1 LDAEFNEEL
10 SIYGN
15 RKGTLKYPLDKPIPL
30 NAISK
35 IVTFRVKGRR
45 NRLTKNSLP
54 IISLLTANAISLVG
68 NVLSAIAI
76 PWFVLQTTGSATQT
90 GITGFFTVLPVVL
103 AGFLGGTLVDRL
115 GYKRTSII
123 ADLASGFTVALIP
136 LLYFTIGLEF
146 WQLMVLVFL
155 GALLDAPGST
165 ARNALVPELAELA
178 KIPLE
183 RATSLI
189 HIIERSARLIGAPLS
204 GLLIAWVGTENVLW
218 LNALSFFISAGI
230 IGIAIKIHE
239 PAHTIEEKAHRGKYT
254 EELREG
260 LRFIYNDKLMLAIV
274 IMIMLTNFMDAIFS
288 GVVQPVFVKQVYGQ
302 ALDLGLLIAANGG
315 GAVIGAVLFSG
326 FGPRLPRH
334 AVFVFGF
341 VLTSLRFFL
350 YATFPPLWVA
360 ILFVAISSIGAGPLN
375 PIIGAV
381 EFERIPKSMRGR
393 VGGAIGAGAWSA
405 MPLGMLVGGVLTEE
419 LGVRPM
425 LVGLGVIYFIT
436 TLSMAFIPAMKEM
449 NRRKPVV

>member
-1 LDAEFNEEL
+1 M
-10 SIYGN
+10 IQ
-15 RKGTLKYPLDKPIPL
+15 
-30 NAISK
+30 
-35 IVTFRVKGRR
+35 
-45 NRLTKNSLP
+45 KNSLP
-54 IISLLTANAISLVG
+54 ILSLLTANAISLVG
-68 NVLSAIAI
+68 NMLSAIAI

-103 AGFLGGTLVDRL
+103 AGFFGGTLVDRL

-123 ADLASGFTVALIP
+123 ADIASGLTTALIP

-165 ARNALVPELAELA
+165 ARSALVPELAEMA
-178 KIPLE
+178 QMPIE

-189 HIIERSARLIGAPLS
+189 HIIERSARLIGAPLG
-204 GLLIAWVGTENVLW
+204 GLLIALVGTENVLW
-218 LNALSFFISAGI
+218 LDAASFFISAGI
-230 IGIAIKIHE
+230 VAIMIQIHHPAPQEERE
-239 PAHTIEEKAHRGKYT
+239 PGESYFG
-254 EELREG
+254 ELRAG
-260 LRFIYNDKLMLAIV
+260 LRFIFDDKLLLAIV
-274 IMIMLTNFMDAIFS
+274 IMIMATNFLDAVFS
-288 GVVQPVFVKQVYGQ
+288 GVVQPVFVKQVYGK

-315 GAVIGAVLFSG
+315 GAVIGALIFSAL
-326 FGPRLPRH
+326 GPRLPRH

-350 YATFPPLWVA
+350 YAMYPPLWVTLVFVV
-360 ILFVAISSIGAGPLN
+360 LFSMGAGPLN

-381 EFERIPKSMRGR
+381 EYERVPKNMRGR

-405 MPLGMLVGGVLTEE
+405 MPLGMLAGGVLTEQF
-419 LGVRPM
+419 GVHPM
-425 LVGLGVIYFIT
+425 LIGLGVIYFIT

-449 NRRKPVV
+449 NRRDSAGKVIVES

>member
-1 LDAEFNEEL
+1 M
-10 SIYGN
+10 
-15 RKGTLKYPLDKPIPL
+15 TQ
-30 NAISK
+30 
-35 IVTFRVKGRR
+35 
-45 NRLTKNSLP
+45 KNSLP
-54 IISLLTANAISLVG
+54 IFSLLTANAISLVG

-103 AGFLGGTLVDRL
+103 AGFFGGTLVDRL

-123 ADLASGFTVALIP
+123 ADIASGVTTALIP

-165 ARNALVPELAELA
+165 ARSALVPELAEMA
-178 KIPLE
+178 QMPIE

-189 HIIERSARLIGAPLS
+189 HIIERSARLIGAPLG
-204 GLLIAWVGTENVLW
+204 GLLIALVGTENVLW
-218 LNALSFFISAGI
+218 LDAASFFISAGI
-230 IGIAIKIHE
+230 VAVTIQIHQ
-239 PAHTIEEKAHRGKYT
+239 PAPQEEEKPGGGYFG
-254 EELREG
+254 ELRAG
-260 LRFIYNDKLMLAIV
+260 LRFIFDDKLLLAMV
-274 IMIMLTNFMDAIFS
+274 IMIMATNFLDAVFS

-315 GAVIGAVLFSG
+315 GAVIGALIFSAL
-326 FGPRLPRH
+326 GPRLPRH

-350 YATFPPLWVA
+350 YAMYPPLWLTLVFVV
-360 ILFVAISSIGAGPLN
+360 LFSMGAGPLN

-381 EFERIPKSMRGR
+381 EYERVPKNMRGR

-405 MPLGMLVGGVLTEE
+405 MPLGMLAGGVLTEQF
-419 LGVRPM
+419 GVHPM
-425 LVGLGVIYFIT
+425 LIGLGVIYFIT

-449 NRRKPVV
+449 NRKDSAGKVIVET